1 MKTTIMALTIDPRT
15 ARAPEVQTVLTKHGC
30 IIKTRI
36 GLHEVQEDSCSER
49 GLIILHI
56 TSNSKEVEELEKEL
70 KDIEGIS
77 VKYMV
82 L

>member
-1 MKTTIMALTIDPRT
+1 MKTTIMALTIGPRT
-15 ARAPEVQTVLTKHGC
+15 ARAPEVQTILTKHGC

-49 GLIILHI
+49 GLIILHVI
-56 TSNSKEVEELEKEL
+56 SNSKEVKELEDEL
-70 KDIEGIS
+70 KDIEGID
-77 VKYMV
+77 VKCMT